1 MTRPSRRS
9 PSAPFVPPRRPRGGV
24 WPWVWRYLAFLAV
37 AAVVL
42 ALLVKAPP
50 GWFDVVRAWLGQ
62 NVAFVLVAA
71 LIVWS
76 AIMLTVR
83 LRRRRRPPPP
93 VRR

>member
-1 MTRPSRRS
+1 MTRSSRPN

-37 AAVVL
+37 VAVVL
-42 ALLVKAPP
+42 ALLVNAPP
-50 GWFDVVRAWLGQ
+50 DWFDAVRAWLGQ

-71 LIVWS
+71 LIMWS
-76 AIMLTVR
+76 VIMLTVR
-83 LRRRRRPPPP
+83 LRRRKRRPAP